1 MSIGGANCHGT
12 SKERGSIMLIAILI
26 CIIVSV
32 VLRIIVDNFTCADT
46 DEWALVNFILVV
58 VWLMVFVYT
67 IMMALGTGAMSVW
80 WFLWFVD

>member
-1 MSIGGANCHGT
+1 
-12 SKERGSIMLIAILI
+12 MLIAILI

-32 VLRIIVDNFTCADT
+32 VLRIIVDHFTCADT
-46 DEWALVNFILVV
+46 DCWMFANFILVV
-58 VWLMVFVYT
+58 AWFMVFIYT